1 MTGQVHE
8 DKPIQQLDDADTSKR
23 AGMAALLAFSGL
35 IIGFIV
41 MIVLVVFFSQR
52 EPVAKNES
60 EDAGTE
66 AVEVAE

>member
-35 IIGFIV
+35 IVGFII
-41 MIVLVVFFSQR
+41 MIVLVVFFSQQD
-52 EPVAKNES
+52 PAAKGES
-60 EDAGTE
+60 DDAGTD
-66 AVEVAE
+66 AAEVAE